1 MKFLAD
7 TVTLVRHFS
16 DSGRIGVT
24 ARAAMDAADR
34 REHTIFVSIVSLV
47 EILYLSEK
55 KRIPIDL
62 DQTIDAILARS
73 NYEIVELDV
82 TIMKEAKHV
91 HGLELHDR
99 LIVSTARVLGVSMLT
114 PDKQITDSGLVE
126 IIWK

>member
-1 MKFLAD
+1 
-7 TVTLVRHFS
+7 
-16 DSGRIGVT
+16 
-24 ARAAMDAADR
+24 MDAADR

-62 DQTIDAILARS
+62 DQTIDAILARP

-91 HGLELHDR
+91 RGLELHDR
-99 LIVSTARVLGVSMLT
+99 LIVSTARFLAVPMIT

-126 IIWK
+126 VIWK